1 MGLIKLTRH
10 KLNKASIMKIEK
22 EIIIIKTR
30 EILSLK
36 VSNQGQCQQKIVL
49 MMALFKSKYKCVG
62 KDGSELSMLC
72 KVDGRAGVQ
81 ASNISSLLAV
91 TRGVCGVSSR
101 LVTF

>member
-36 VSNQGQCQQKIVL
+36 VSNQGQCQHRVDDGSL
-49 MMALFKSKYKCVG
+49 KSKYKCVG